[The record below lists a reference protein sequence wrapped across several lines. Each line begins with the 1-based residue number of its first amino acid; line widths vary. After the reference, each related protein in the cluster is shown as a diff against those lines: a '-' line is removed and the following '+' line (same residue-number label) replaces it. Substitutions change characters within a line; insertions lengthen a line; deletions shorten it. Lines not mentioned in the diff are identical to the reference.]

1 MFITA
6 HIVTYPG
13 LVIPVSSCRYSRNK
27 QHDFNMGIKLTFLG
41 AAGGVT
47 GSSYLVQTSQARVLV
62 DFGMFQGHGEK
73 EDMNKVPATLDP
85 LKLDAVVL
93 THGHLDH
100 CGRLPLLAKAGYRG
114 PVITTE
120 PTIPLASLVLKDSAH
135 LQAMDAERHN
145 RKHPDKEPTEPIY
158 SAQDVDALIA
168 LFKPVNYD
176 QRVEVAPGIRAQF
189 VEAGHMLGSA
199 SIQLTITD
207 GGKTKTIVFSG
218 DIGPKGAP
226 ILKDAVGFHQA
237 DFVVMESTYGDRDH
251 KPLAETVEEFEG
263 IVKRAVASKG
273 KLLVP
278 VFAIGRTQLL
288 LYLLAQMFRNRTVPK
303 FPIFLDS
310 PMAIQATKIYW
321 EHMNLFDEEFQA
333 LSREKPLVDD
343 LSSLKATPTAQDSM
357 ALNDQP
363 GPALIMAGAGMCTGG
378 RILHH
383 LRHNLSKPDACVL
396 IVGYQ
401 GEGSLGRRL
410 VDGEK
415 EVSMFG
421 EKIQVKAQIHTL
433 GGFSA
438 HAGQTDLMD
447 WLSHLV
453 AARPRVFLT
462 HGEAR
467 GREPLAQKIKEKFG
481 LNAELPMLNQVAN
494 L

>member
-1 MFITA
+1 M
-6 HIVTYPG
+6 
-13 LVIPVSSCRYSRNK
+13 S
-27 QHDFNMGIKLTFLG
+27 IKLTFLG
-41 AAGGVT
+41 AAGTVT

-62 DFGMFQGHGEK
+62 DFGMFQGFGEK
-73 EDMNKVPATLDP
+73 EEMNRVPASLDP
-85 LKLDAVVL
+85 HKLDAVVL
-93 THGHLDH
+93 THAHLDH

-114 PVITTE
+114 PIITTE
-120 PTIPLASLVLKDSAH
+120 PTIPLAALVLRDSAH
-135 LQAMDAERHN
+135 LQAMDAERYN
-145 RKHPDKEPTEPIY
+145 RKHPDKQPTEPIY
-158 SAQDVDALIA
+158 SAKDVDDLVG

-176 QRVEVAPGIRAQF
+176 QRVEVVPGIRAQF

-199 SIQLTITD
+199 SIQLTVTD

-218 DIGPKGAP
+218 DVGPKGAP

-263 IVKRAVASKG
+263 IVKCAVVTKG

-288 LYLLAQMFRNRTVPK
+288 LYLLAQMFRHRTVPK
-303 FPIFLDS
+303 FPIYLDS
-310 PMAIQATKIYW
+310 PMAIEATKIYW
-321 EHMNLFDEEFQA
+321 EHMSLFDEEFQT
-333 LSREKPLVDD
+333 LSRERPLTQD
-343 LSSLKATPTAQDSM
+343 LTTLKATATAQDSM

-363 GPALIMAGAGMCTGG
+363 GPCLIMAGAGMCTGG

-383 LRHNLSKPDACVL
+383 LRHNLGKPEACVL

-415 EVSMFG
+415 EVTMFG
-421 EKIQVKAQIHTL
+421 EKIQVRATIHTL

-447 WLSHLV
+447 WFSHL
-453 AARPRVFLT
+453 AAAHPRVALT
-462 HGEAR
+462 HGEDR
-467 GREPLAQKIKEKFG
+467 GRLPLAKLIQERHGIKAVLPQLG
-481 LNAELPMLNQVAN
+481 DSIEL
-494 L
+494 

>member
-1 MFITA
+1 M
-6 HIVTYPG
+6 
-13 LVIPVSSCRYSRNK
+13 S
-27 QHDFNMGIKLTFLG
+27 IKLTFFG

-47 GSSYLVQTSQARVLV
+47 GSSYLVQTSRARVLV

-73 EDMNKVPATLDP
+73 EELNKVPAALDP
-85 LKLDAVVL
+85 SKLDAVLL

-100 CGRLPLLAKAGYRG
+100 CGRMPLLSKAGFSG
-114 PVITTE
+114 PVFTTE
-120 PTIPLASLVLKDSAH
+120 PTIPLASLVMKDSAH
-135 LQAMDAERHN
+135 LQTMEAERHN
-145 RKHPDKEPTEPIY
+145 RKHPDKPKSEPIY
-158 SAQDVDALIA
+158 TAQDVETFIG

-176 QRVEVAPGIRAQF
+176 QRIEVAPGIRAQF

-199 SIQLTITD
+199 SIRLTIED
-207 GGKTKTIVFSG
+207 GGKTKNIVFSG

-263 IVKRAVASKG
+263 IVKRAVTTKG

-288 LYLLAQMFRNRTVPK
+288 LYLLAQMFRNRTVTK

-333 LSREKPLVDD
+333 LRREKPIMDD

-378 RILHH
+378 RIMHH
-383 LRHNLSKPDACVL
+383 LRHNLSKPEASVL

-401 GEGSLGRRL
+401 GQGSLGRRL

-421 EKIQVKAQIHTL
+421 ERIQVKAHIHTL

-438 HAGQTDLMD
+438 HAGQTDLME
-447 WLSHLV
+447 WFGHL
-453 AARPRVFLT
+453 AKGHPRVALT
-462 HGEAR
+462 HGEDR
-467 GREPLAQKIKEKFG
+467 GRLPLAKLIQERHGIK
-481 LNAELPMLNQVAN
+481 AVLPQLGDTVEV
-494 L
+494 

>member
-1 MFITA
+1 M
-6 HIVTYPG
+6 
-13 LVIPVSSCRYSRNK
+13 S
-27 QHDFNMGIKLTFLG
+27 IKLTFFG

-47 GSSYLVQTSQARVLV
+47 GSSYLVQTSRARVLV
-62 DFGMFQGHGEK
+62 DFGMFQGHGDH
-73 EDMNKVPATLDP
+73 EDLNKVPAALDP
-85 LKLDAVVL
+85 LKIDAVVL

-100 CGRLPLLAKAGYRG
+100 CGRLPLLAKAGYHG
-114 PVITTE
+114 PIFTTE
-120 PTIPLASLVLKDSAH
+120 PTIPLASLVMRDSAH
-135 LQAMDAERHN
+135 LQEMEAERYN
-145 RKHPDKEPTEPIY
+145 RKHPEKKPSEPIY
-158 SAQDVDALIA
+158 NAKDVDELIG
-168 LFKPVNYD
+168 LFQPVNYD
-176 QRVEVAPGIRAQF
+176 QRVEVAPGVRAQF

-199 SIQLTITD
+199 SIRLTIED
-207 GGKTKTIVFSG
+207 GGKTKNVVFSG

-251 KPLAETVEEFEG
+251 KPLAETVAEFEG

-333 LSREKPLVDD
+333 LRREKPLTDD

-378 RILHH
+378 RIMHH

-421 EKIQVKAQIHTL
+421 ERIQVKAQIHTL

-438 HAGQTDLMD
+438 HAGQTDLME
-447 WLSHLV
+447 WFGHL
-453 AARPRVFLT
+453 AGGQPRVALT
-462 HGEAR
+462 HGEDR
-467 GREPLAQKIKEKFG
+467 GRLPLAKLIQERHGIKTVLPQIRASEDGRMPAFYEG
-481 LNAELPMLNQVAN
+481 RDVYELCK
-494 L
+494 

>member
-1 MFITA
+1 
-6 HIVTYPG
+6 
-13 LVIPVSSCRYSRNK
+13 
-27 QHDFNMGIKLTFLG
+27 MGIKIVFLG
-41 AAGGVT
+41 ASGGVT
-47 GSSYLVQTSQARVLV
+47 GSSYLIQTSHARVLV
-62 DFGMFQGHGEK
+62 DFGIFQGHGEK
-73 EDMNKVPATLDP
+73 EGLNKIPAQLDVT
-85 LKLDAVVL
+85 KLDAVLL

-100 CGRLPLLAKAGYRG
+100 CGRMPLLAKSGYRG
-114 PVITTE
+114 PVFTTE
-120 PTIPLASLVLKDSAH
+120 PTIPLASLVMKDSAH
-135 LQAMDAERHN
+135 LQAMEAERFN
-145 RKHPDKEPTEPIY
+145 RKHPDKLKQEPLYTAE
-158 SAQDVDALIA
+158 DVTDFIA
-168 LFKPVNYD
+168 LFREVNYD
-176 QRVEVAPGIRAQF
+176 QRVDVATGIRAQF

-199 SIQLTITD
+199 SIRLTVED
-207 GGKTKTIVFSG
+207 GGKTKNIVFSG

-251 KPLAETVEEFEG
+251 KPLAETVGEFEG
-263 IVKRAVASKG
+263 IVKRAVEKKG

-303 FPIFLDS
+303 FPLYLDS
-310 PMAIQATKIYW
+310 PMAIEATKIYW
-321 EHMNLFDEEFQA
+321 EHMNLFDEEFQT
-333 LSREKPLVDD
+333 LSREKPLTED
-343 LSSLKATPTAQDSM
+343 LTSLKATPTAQDSM

-378 RILHH
+378 RIMHH

-421 EKIQVKAQIHTL
+421 EKIQVRAQIHTL

-447 WLSHLV
+447 WFSHL
-453 AARPRVFLT
+453 AASHPRLALT
-462 HGEAR
+462 HGEDR
-467 GREPLAQKIKEKFG
+467 GRLPLAELIQKRHGIKAVLPQLG
-481 LNAELPMLNQVAN
+481 DVIEL
-494 L
+494 